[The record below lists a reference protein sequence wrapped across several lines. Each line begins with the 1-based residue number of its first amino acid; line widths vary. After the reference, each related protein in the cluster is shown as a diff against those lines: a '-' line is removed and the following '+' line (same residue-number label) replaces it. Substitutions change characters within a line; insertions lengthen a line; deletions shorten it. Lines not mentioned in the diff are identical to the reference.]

1 MAEEARIIKEQGIAA
16 RVAVLIEP
24 AIENAGYRLV
34 RVKLSSQNGTTLQ
47 IMAERPD
54 GTMTVEDCEAV
65 SRAVSPVLDV
75 EDPIERAYNLEIS
88 SPGIDRPLVRI
99 SDFERWAGHE
109 AKIEMAIAIDGRK
122 RYRGIITGVEDGL
135 ALIRLIDVKEGLSDR
150 ASLPISDMGE
160 AHLVLTDALIRESLR
175 RGKAALRAAGE
186 DVGDDEDDDFEIE
199 TTPQPAAPK
208 PRPAKP
214 KPLRGPGRFAKRK

>member
-1 MAEEARIIKEQGIAA
+1 MAEEARIITEQGIAA
-16 RVAVLIEP
+16 RVARLVEP
-24 AIENAGYRLV
+24 AIENVGYRLV
-34 RVKLSSQNGTTLQ
+34 RVKLSSANGSTLQ

-99 SDFERWAGHE
+99 TDFSRWAGYE
-109 AKIEMAIAIDGRK
+109 AKIEMAIAVEGRK
-122 RYRGIITGVEDGL
+122 RYRGLITGVEDGR
-135 ALIRLIDVKEGLSDR
+135 AHIRLLDVKEGLPDT
-150 ASLPISDMGE
+150 ATLQIADMGE
-160 AHLVLTDALIRESLR
+160 ARLVLTDDLIRESLR
-175 RGKAALRAAGE
+175 RGKEALQAAGE
-186 DVGDDEDDDFEIE
+186 DIDDEDEDTIDEE
-199 TTPQPAAPK
+199 AMPARVAPLQ
-208 PRPAKP
+208 RPAKP